1 MPLGKFVIC
10 MISLSVLYAC
20 NEGSRTVL
28 PITMNDGTIDLGGS
42 FIKDNGNKLILY
54 NGNHS
59 KLSKKI
65 KAGDRT
71 YEIENMTSQFET
83 GKGYRVSS
91 NGENYLLYK
100 SKLPIVSIK
109 VGNGTVVDDPKIP
122 ARMRLLETGK
132 SPLDHIIG
140 IELRGGASQGY
151 PKKSYSVELWEDSDG
166 GEKINDSLLGMRLD
180 DDWVLDGLYNEPLRL
195 RDFVSHDLWSKIAR
209 YPHSELVEIQVGIQ
223 RQYCELFVNED
234 YRGIYYLGEKVD
246 RKQLSLKK
254 LDDDGLRG
262 ELYEGRAWGDA
273 VMFKKASEYDNSNI
287 YWDGFEAKYPDD
299 IGEFD
304 WSNLHEL
311 VHFVAN
317 STPAEFDE
325 KISRMLDL
333 RNAADYYIFVNLI
346 FALDNLGKN
355 LYTARYDID
364 NPYFFVG
371 WDFDGSFG
379 NFFTGRRMPISSN
392 ILKNNLFTRLTKN
405 KNFIDEVKSRWNFLR
420 GGELGT
426 LKLQKKFQKAFEYL
440 KNNGAYEREALNPSL
455 QFNYSDEEIEF
466 INSFIEQRTILLD
479 SYFSDL

>member
-1 MPLGKFVIC
+1 MGLRKLVIC
-10 MISLSVLYAC
+10 IISLSVLYAC
-20 NEGSRTVL
+20 NNGNRSVL
-28 PITMNDGTIDLGGS
+28 PITMHDGTIDLGES
-42 FIKDNGNKLILY
+42 YVIDNGNKMILY

-65 KAGDRT
+65 KAGDNT
-71 YEIENMTSQFET
+71 YEIENMTSQFDI

-100 SKLPIVSIK
+100 SKLPIVAIN
-109 VGNGTVVDDPKIP
+109 VGNGTVVADPKIP

-151 PKKSYSVELWEDSDG
+151 PKKSYSVELWEDPDG
-166 GEKINDSLLGMRLD
+166 EEKINDSLLGMRLD

-195 RDFVSHDLWSKIAR
+195 RDFVSHDIWSKIAR
-209 YPHSELVEIQVGIQ
+209 YPHSELVGISIGIQ
-223 RQYCELFVNED
+223 RQFCELFFNGD

-246 RKQLSLKK
+246 RQQLALKK
-254 LDDDGLRG
+254 FDGSLRG
-262 ELYEGRAWGDA
+262 ELYEGHAWGQA
-273 VMFKKASEYDNSNI
+273 VMFRKASEFDNSLI

-304 WSNLHEL
+304 WSNLHGL
-311 VHFVAN
+311 LDFMAN
-317 STPAEFDE
+317 GTPAEFDE
-325 KISRMLDL
+325 KIAGMFDV

-355 LYTARYDID
+355 LYTARYDVE

-379 NFFTGRRMPISSN
+379 SFFTGRRMPTSSN
-392 ILKNNLFTRLTKN
+392 ILKNNLFARLAKN
-405 KNFIDEVKSRWNFLR
+405 KGFVDEVKSRWNFLR
-420 GGELGT
+420 EDELST
-426 LKLQKKFQKAFEYL
+426 LKLQEKFQEAFEYL
-440 KNNGAYEREALNPSL
+440 KNNGAYDREALNPSL

-466 INSFIEQRTILLD
+466 IKSFIQQRTILLD
-479 SYFSDL
+479 TYFSDL